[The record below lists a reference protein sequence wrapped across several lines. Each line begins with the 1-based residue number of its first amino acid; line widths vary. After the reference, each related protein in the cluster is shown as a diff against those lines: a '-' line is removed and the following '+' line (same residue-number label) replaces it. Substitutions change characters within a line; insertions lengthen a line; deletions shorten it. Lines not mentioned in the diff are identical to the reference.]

1 VYEGLQLFMTF
12 HSFQIKRQLIFML
25 FISKIL
31 FIELNTISLIM
42 ILYFE
47 YLF

>member
-1 VYEGLQLFMTF
+1 
-12 HSFQIKRQLIFML
+12 ML

-47 YLF
+47 YLFSLKWVFL